1 LGLKDIQKSK
11 PKRNLKI
18 QRVGITGVPYPIIVK
33 DRVNTTQPT
42 VGMLTMSVD
51 LPKHYKGTHMSRFI
65 EVLNEHS
72 NQIYINKIG
81 TILEKL
87 RKKFD
92 AKSAHLE
99 VTFPYFITKKAPE
112 SKAEGLMEYEC
123 KLIGTIDR
131 KKDFIVEVKVP
142 VTTLCPCSKAISRW
156 GAHSQRCI
164 VTIRVR
170 YRRFFWIE
178 DLIAIAESSASC
190 EIYPVL
196 KRKDEKFVT
205 EKAYKRPRF
214 VEDLVREVAWKL
226 KKNKNFFW
234 FSVDAESMESI
245 HNYNVYAHIEE
256 TQRLKNRIKAE

>member
-1 LGLKDIQKSK
+1 MKLKDVQRSR
-11 PKRNLKI
+11 PKRNLRI
-18 QRVGITGVPYPIIVK
+18 QRVGITSVPYPIVVK
-33 DRVNTTQPT
+33 DRVNVAQPT
-42 VGMLTMSVD
+42 IGIITMSVD

-72 NQIYINKIG
+72 NQININKIS

-87 RKKFD
+87 RKKFK
-92 AKSAHLE
+92 AESAHLE

-112 SKAEGLMEYEC
+112 SGAQGLMEYEC
-123 KLIGTIDR
+123 RLIGSVD
-131 KKDFIVEVKVP
+131 KKQDFIVEVKVP
-142 VTTLCPCSKAISRW
+142 VTTLCPCSKAISKK
-156 GAHSQRCI
+156 GAHSQRCA

-178 DLIAIAESSASC
+178 DLIAITESAASC

-196 KRKDEKFVT
+196 KRRDEKFVT
-205 EKAYKRPRF
+205 EKAYERPRF
-214 VEDLVREVAWKL
+214 VEDLVREIAWKL
-226 KKNKNFFW
+226 KRNKNFFW

-256 TQRLKNRIKAE
+256 GQKAEN

>member
-1 LGLKDIQKSK
+1 MKLKDVQKSR
-11 PKRNLKI
+11 PKRNLRI
-18 QRVGITGVPYPIIVK
+18 QRVGITSVPYPIVVK
-33 DRVNTTQPT
+33 DRVNGSQPT
-42 VGMLTMSVD
+42 IGIITMSVD

-72 NQIYINKIG
+72 NQININKISA
-81 TILEKL
+81 ILEKL
-87 RKKFD
+87 RKKFQ
-92 AKSAHLE
+92 AESAHLE

-112 SKAEGLMEYEC
+112 SEAEGLMEYEC
-123 KLIGTIDR
+123 KLIGSID
-131 KKDFIVEVKVP
+131 KKQDFIVEVKVP
-142 VTTLCPCSKAISRW
+142 VTTLCPCSKAISKK

-178 DLIAIAESSASC
+178 DLIALAESSASC

-196 KRKDEKFVT
+196 KRRDEKFVT

-214 VEDLVREVAWKL
+214 VEDLVREIAWKL

-234 FSVDAESMESI
+234 FSVEAESMESI
-245 HNYNVYAHIEE
+245 HNYNVYAQIEE
-256 TQRLKNRIKAE
+256 KSED